1 MKLQGSFAPVNRN
14 FAAGQNFFAKV
25 APSAGPAIAT
35 MNYNES
41 GGGPCP
47 AAGGRPRRE
56 NHYRA
61 EAAAAAYTG
70 LPDGEDRYAVV
81 RALREIGRE
90 AGWNDRLIAHLELL
104 IGYTRPQ
111 DWWLGH
117 RPIVYIKV
125 QTAAHKLGISVSQIQ
140 RNERRLM
147 ELGAIAFRDSGNFRR
162 SGRRDGDGRLLEAW
176 GLDLSPCAALLPELR
191 RLAEKAAADREEFLK
206 LKREISAARR
216 RIRAALDCAVADSH
230 VTGNAAGPLRAELE
244 QLGGRVRERM
254 PLDELRRR
262 VAGLTRLDERVA
274 AEIGAGPPPAPVDR
288 PADLMP
294 CAAFLR
300 PPAAENAAQGPHKCG
315 TQEYYNTNREST
327 LEETT
332 VAGGRRE
339 REAGAA
345 SRTAGGAAD
354 SGRRIAFSVLLDLLG
369 DEFLGYLPP
378 GRRIGWSDL
387 ISAASHVA
395 EDLGISAHAWREACY
410 RLGRQTAAIAL
421 VVIAAKKAR
430 GLIGSPG
437 GYLRGITRRGVE
449 GDLRLDRTVFGLAKD
464 AFPLAAAGGAPAPS
478 LPGRPATE
486 EEAWP

>member
-1 MKLQGSFAPVNRN
+1 MD
-14 FAAGQNFFAKV
+14 
-25 APSAGPAIAT
+25 
-35 MNYNES
+35 YNES
-41 GGGPCP
+41 GGGPFP

-61 EAAAAAYTG
+61 EAAAAGYAG

-81 RALREIGRE
+81 RALREVGRE
-90 AGWNDRLIAHLELL
+90 AGWNDRLIAHIELL

-111 DWWLGH
+111 DWWLGC

-147 ELGAIAFRDSGNFRR
+147 ELGAIAFRDAGNFRR

-216 RIRAALDCAVADSH
+216 RIRAALDCAVADSR
-230 VTGNAAGPLRAELE
+230 VTGAASEPLRAELE
-244 QLGGRVRERM
+244 RLGGRVRERT

-262 VAGLTRLDERVA
+262 VAGLTRLDGRVA
-274 AEIGAGPPPAPVDR
+274 AEIGAGPAASGAAPEPVGKSLDSVENPVDR

-300 PPAAENAAQGPHKCG
+300 PPAAENAAQGPQKRAA
-315 TQEYYNTNREST
+315 QEYYNTNREGT
-327 LEETT
+327 FEKIT

-345 SRTAGGAAD
+345 ARIAGGAA
-354 SGRRIAFSVLLDLLG
+354 GGERPIAFSTLLNLLG
-369 DEFLGYLPP
+369 EEFLGRLPP

-387 ISAASHVA
+387 ISAAGYVA
-395 EDLGISAHAWREACY
+395 QDLGISAHAWREACF
-410 RLGRQTAAIAL
+410 RLGRQTATIAL
-421 VVIAAKKAR
+421 IVIAAKKAR
-430 GLIGSPG
+430 GLIASPG

-449 GDLRLDRTVFGLAKD
+449 GDLHLDRTVFGLAKD
-464 AFPLAAAGGAPAPS
+464 AFPLVAASGAPPQ
-478 LPGRPATE
+478 PGRPVTE
-486 EEAWP
+486 EGGLR

>member
-1 MKLQGSFAPVNRN
+1 MDH
-14 FAAGQNFFAKV
+14 
-25 APSAGPAIAT
+25 
-35 MNYNES
+35 NES

-56 NHYRA
+56 NHYQA

-81 RALREIGRE
+81 RALREVGRQ
-90 AGWNDRLIAHLELL
+90 AGWNNRLIAHLELL

-117 RPIVYIKV
+117 RPIVYLKV

-191 RLAEKAAADREEFLK
+191 RLVEQAAREREEFLK

-216 RIRAALDCAVADSH
+216 RIRAALDCAVADSR
-230 VTGNAAGPLRAELE
+230 VAGDAPLRAELE
-244 QLGGRVRERM
+244 RLGGRVRERT

-262 VAGLTRLDERVA
+262 LAGLTRLDERVA
-274 AEIGAGPPPAPVDR
+274 AEIGVGPAASGDAPEAVGNSADPVGNSGDFVENPVPSVENPVDR

-300 PPAAENAAQGPHKCG
+300 PPAAENAAQGPQECG
-315 TQEYYNTNREST
+315 TQEYYNTNREGT
-327 LEETT
+327 LEKIT
-332 VAGGRRE
+332 VAEGRRE
-339 REAGAA
+339 RRAG

-354 SGRRIAFSVLLDLLG
+354 GERPIAFSVLLDLLG

-387 ISAASHVA
+387 IDAASRVA
-395 EDLGISAHAWREACY
+395 EDLGISAHAWREASY
-410 RLGRQTAAIAL
+410 RLGRQTATVAVI
-421 VVIAAKKAR
+421 VIAAKKAR
-430 GLIGSPG
+430 GLIASPG
-437 GYLRGITRRGVE
+437 GYLRGIVRRGVE
-449 GDLRLDRTVFGLAKD
+449 GDLRLDRSVFGLAKD
-464 AFPLAAAGGAPAPS
+464 AFPLAAAGGVPAPS
-478 LPGRPATE
+478 LPGRPSTE
-486 EEAWP
+486 EGAMQ